1 MKRFLGIWALMAI
14 FMAALCQP
22 VLEWL
27 LNTADGF
34 MAWPLLCGLAALLPA
49 GLLSVWLSVRKQAKE
64 LERNVALADQAMYR
78 EKRQYYENSEHDRRG
93 SSLTV

>member
-22 VLEWL
+22 VLECL

-64 LERNVALADQAMYR
+64 LEQRVRELETNVSLLQR
-78 EKRQYYENSEHDRRG
+78 EREENN
-93 SSLTV
+93 